1 MVVLILLSFFL
12 SIGFLSSILSCAL
25 FSNWIPSFIIAIYTL
40 APLPNII
47 CNQISDVD
55 DFTNDEF
62 GSCTQDVGRFITGM
76 LVTSGIALP
85 IILEHTGLIVRYS
98 TVLSISGGLLI
109 YTTIL
114 IYSNIFLKNRDDF

>member
-1 MVVLILLSFFL
+1 YCNFIL

-25 FSNWIPSFIIAIYTL
+25 FSNWFPFFTIIIYTF

-47 CNQISDVD
+47 CNRISD
-55 DFTNDEF
+55 TNDFINDAF
-62 GSCTQDVGRFITGM
+62 GGSIKDIGRFITGI

-85 IILEHTGLIVRYS
+85 IILEHIHLITRYA
-98 TVLSISGGLLI
+98 TILSISGGLLI

-114 IYSNIFLKNRDDF
+114 VYSDIFLRDRDEF